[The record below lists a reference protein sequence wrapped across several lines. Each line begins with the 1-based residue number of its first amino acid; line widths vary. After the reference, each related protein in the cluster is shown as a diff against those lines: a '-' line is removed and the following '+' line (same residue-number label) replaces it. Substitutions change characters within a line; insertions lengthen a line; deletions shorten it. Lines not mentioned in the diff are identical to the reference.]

1 MSAPSGVRRPKVDS
15 LGIMLPASWWVID
28 LRDDDARRR
37 SVARLVAQE
46 VGPQDEL
53 ATVRAQLRSRLDGAS
68 HDAAAAGGRLM
79 AVSLMRAAGI
89 PLTATVTVYRVPGA
103 GVPGDELEHLHGA
116 LEEAPVPG
124 QELELAMGIEGPV
137 LRRVYVRTATDDVDA
152 PAIPMLLVDYW
163 LDPQDGHG
171 LVLMSFSSPLVT
183 AREGL
188 LDLFDLIVASV
199 GPDEGES

>member
-1 MSAPSGVRRPKVDS
+1 
-15 LGIMLPASWWVID
+15 MLPASWWIID
-28 LRDDDARRR
+28 LRDGDVRRR
-37 SVARLVAQE
+37 LIACLVAQE

-68 HDAAAAGGRLM
+68 HDAAAAGGRLV